1 MNDFHTGLFDCCK
14 SEHIL
19 HNGHVIKFSR
29 LESLK
34 AFLCPCIVLE
44 ENTRRLDLEPNSIYC
59 QNWNC
64 FGYFILGIISAA
76 FASIPG
82 QDGLYVSNNILLG
95 ASALHASERD
105 ALMRKYGITS
115 ERDSAV
121 TCFKTTCCWWMAL
134 AQESREITIRQQ
146 INDSYQAPE
155 IPEMERRFLP

>member
-14 SEHIL
+14 AEYTL
-19 HNGHVIKFSR
+19 NNGRVIKFSR

-34 AFLCPCIVLE
+34 AFVCPCIVLE
-44 ENTRRLDLEPNSIYC
+44 ENTRRLYLEPKSIYC

-64 FGYFILGIISAA
+64 LGYFILGMISTAI
-76 FASIPG
+76 ASIPG
-82 QDGLYVSNNILLG
+82 QDGLYFSDNILLG
-95 ASALHASERD
+95 AAALHASERD

-134 AQESREITIRQQ
+134 AQESREITIREQ
-146 INDSYQAPE
+146 INDPYQAPE
-155 IPEMERRFLP
+155 ISEMEQRFLP

>member
-1 MNDFHTGLFDCCK
+1 MNDFHTGIFDCCK
-14 SEHIL
+14 SEHTL
-19 HNGHVIKFSR
+19 HNGRVIQFSR

-82 QDGLYVSNNILLG
+82 QAVLSVSDNILLG
-95 ASALHASERD
+95 AAALHASERD

-115 ERDSAV
+115 ENESAT
-121 TCFKTTCCWWMAL
+121 TCFKTSCCWWMAL

-146 INDSYQAPE
+146 NNDPYQAPLNIE
-155 IPEMERRFLP
+155 IEQRFL

>member
-14 SEHIL
+14 SEHTL
-19 HNGHVIKFSR
+19 HNGRVIKFSR

-82 QDGLYVSNNILLG
+82 QEGLYASDDILLG
-95 ASALHASERD
+95 AAALHASERD

-115 ERDSAV
+115 ESESAI
-121 TCFKTTCCWWMAL
+121 TCFKTSCCWWMAL

-146 INDSYQAPE
+146 INDPYQAPLDM
-155 IPEMERRFLP
+155 EMEQRLL